1 MDMREARVGLLR
13 FFHSRSLAV
22 KQAHDVADIV
32 LKRRQRCLDSDFHAF
47 ASCSQAIFVF
57 MPWPG

>member
-1 MDMREARVGLLR
+1 MDMRETRVGLLR

-32 LKRRQRCLDSDFHAF
+32 LKRRQ
-47 ASCSQAIFVF
+47 
-57 MPWPG
+57 